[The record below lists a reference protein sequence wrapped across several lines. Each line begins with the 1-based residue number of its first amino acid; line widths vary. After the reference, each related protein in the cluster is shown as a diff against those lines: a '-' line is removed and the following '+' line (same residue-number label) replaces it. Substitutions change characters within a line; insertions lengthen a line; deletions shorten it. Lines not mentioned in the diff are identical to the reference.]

1 MTRFV
6 RSILPKRNPRNV
18 PLDIFQAGLDYPY
31 PGASEDESLD
41 IAERDRRVRANMAY
55 EETLPRYSVRIANAR
70 EQYQGIFREA
80 IRSIGERLY
89 KIKSRNLTDPQ
100 NPKQW
105 HELGEELAGAVRD
118 GLAARFTRIVDDY
131 ELFEPRKRYRTSFGP
146 RASLRY
152 YEADELRDEYEN
164 RATLLG
170 RWIRARAAF
179 EAKRHGDF
187 QFHHPEAAR
196 KNTQEAETALQESQ
210 SSVNHIQSL
219 MAGDQMLAAS
229 QQVIPLIRHLADIAV
244 KLGDPSLTKA
254 IGYFAFATVTALRA
268 DAKKAE
274 TLAKKGEKGVS
285 RKLAREAAIREG
297 DEPKRN
303 PFAGYRNFAACVRD
317 KAKNKRNYSP
327 GGLCA
332 TIERKA
338 HRNPVAFTMF
348 AETILGR

>member
-1 MTRFV
+1 MFE
-6 RSILPKRNPRNV
+6 KRNPRNV
-18 PLDIFQAGLDYPY
+18 PLDIFEAGLVLPY
-31 PGASEDESLD
+31 PGASEDDSLE

-55 EETLPRYSVRIANAR
+55 EQSLPRYSARIADAR

-89 KIKSRNLTDPQ
+89 KIKSRGLTDPK

-131 ELFEPRKRYRTSFGP
+131 ELFEPRKTYKTSFGAK
-146 RASLRY
+146 ASTRRY
-152 YEADELRDEYEN
+152 TADQLRDEYES

-170 RWIRARAAF
+170 RWIRARAGF
-179 EAKRHGDF
+179 EAKRQDDF
-187 QFHHPEAAR
+187 RFFHPEAMEKSTEQAQ
-196 KNTQEAETALQESQ
+196 NALQEAQ
-210 SSVNHIQSL
+210 AHVNRTQSL
-219 MAGDQMLAAS
+219 IAGDQMPAVS
-229 QQVIPLIRHLADIAV
+229 QEVIPLIRDLADIAV
-244 KLGDPSLTKA
+244 KLGDPSLVKA
-254 IGYFAFATVTALRA
+254 IGYFGLTTATELRSQA
-268 DAKKAE
+268 GKAE

-303 PFAGYRNFAACVRD
+303 PFAGYRDFAACVRD
-317 KAKNKRNYSP
+317 KSKDKRNFSP
-327 GGLCA
+327 RGLCA

-338 HRNPVAFTMF
+338 HKNPVALTAFSQ
-348 AETILGR
+348 TILAR